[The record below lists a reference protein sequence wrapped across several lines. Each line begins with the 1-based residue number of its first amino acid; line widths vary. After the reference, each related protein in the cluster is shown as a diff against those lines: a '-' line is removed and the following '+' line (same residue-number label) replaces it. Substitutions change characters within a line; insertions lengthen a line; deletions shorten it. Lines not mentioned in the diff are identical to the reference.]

1 MINLLFFIS
10 IVNAMLEPSLDSA
23 VPFYKYTD
31 SQFPSGQARKLDLL
45 HQTQNVTTEFQLKVA
60 YDGREFDVLHETVF
74 REIQVTE
81 QAKVKRKTDLK
92 LLPEMGSRRLQWL
105 EKHATVKILSLK
117 GAWARVQLNEKNI
130 SGFVLMTDL
139 EAEMSDTSV
148 FSNLTE
154 TVMRKSADASSPIT
168 VRLFPRTRLSLVKI
182 EGAFG
187 LFQTQTQKGYVHL
200 SDVIGRADFAD
211 LGWHQKDRK
220 WYEVSFRN
228 GAHLS
233 VRGKIDR
240 LSLSDFTAFKS
251 KKNRGVITQ
260 TQKEL
265 QMGSRVEILEA
276 IAHRWNES
284 YVKGHGLVWWK
295 TDLKEKKQKPQ
306 KIWTTSEIL
315 KKNLKGMSFDK
326 KSKMGLASAGGIFK
340 TLDGKNWE
348 QVEFFGNQDWPVCL
362 HPSGVWF
369 VGSYRSTDL
378 GESFQPSLKWSEI
391 VKDLQMNHQ
400 NRKMPLFRIL
410 DVKAVSSSAVEI
422 KIDTGI
428 KTALFRAD
436 AIVNDWKLIK

>member
-1 MINLLFFIS
+1 
-10 IVNAMLEPSLDSA
+10 V
-23 VPFYKYTD
+23 
-31 SQFPSGQARKLDLL
+31 DLL
-45 HQTQNVTTEFQLKVA
+45 ETTQNVATEFQLKVI
-60 YDGREFDVLHETVF
+60 YDGKEVDVVHEAVF

-81 QAKVKRKTDLK
+81 LARVKRKTELK

-105 EKHATVKILSLK
+105 EKLTSVQIISLK
-117 GAWARVQLNEKNI
+117 GAWARVKLAKQDI
-130 SGFVLMTDL
+130 PGYVLITDL
-139 EAEMSDTSV
+139 EADFSDIHV
-148 FSNLTE
+148 YSNLAE
-154 TVMRKSADASSPIT
+154 TVMLQSPTHTSPIT
-168 VRLFPRTRLSLVKI
+168 VRLLPLTRLNLIKI

-220 WYEVSFRN
+220 WYEVSYRN
-228 GAHLS
+228 GSQLS

-240 LSLSDFTAFKS
+240 LFLSDFTAFKA
-251 KKNRGVITQ
+251 KKNRGVISKPQ
-260 TQKEL
+260 RDL
-265 QMGSRVEILEA
+265 QMGSRVEIKEA

-284 YVKGHGLVWWK
+284 YIKGHGLVWWK
-295 TDLKEKKQKPQ
+295 TDLKERKQKSQ
-306 KIWTTSEIL
+306 KTWTTSELL

-340 TLDGKNWE
+340 TLDGKKWT
-348 QVEFFGNQDWPVCL
+348 QVEFFGGQDWPVCL

-391 VKDLQMNHQ
+391 VKDLQMNQ
-400 NRKMPLFRIL
+400 RDRRMPLFRIL
-410 DVKAVSSSAVEI
+410 DVKAVSSSSVEI

-428 KTALFRAD
+428 KNALFRAD
-436 AIVNDWKLIK
+436 AIVNDWKLIH

>member
-1 MINLLFFIS
+1 M
-10 IVNAMLEPSLDSA
+10 DSA

-45 HQTQNVTTEFQLKVA
+45 DKTQNVTTEFQLKVI
-60 YDGREFDVLHETVF
+60 YDGKELDVLHEAVF

-81 QAKVKRKTDLK
+81 LARIKRKTALQ

-105 EKHATVKILSLK
+105 EKSAAVKILSLK
-117 GAWARVQLNEKNI
+117 GAWARVQTHEKNI
-130 SGFVLMTDL
+130 PGYVLMTDL
-139 EAEMSDTSV
+139 EADLSDTLV
-148 FSNLTE
+148 YSNLVE
-154 TVMRKSADASSPIT
+154 TVMRKSADHSSPVT
-168 VRLFPRTRLSLVKI
+168 LRLSPLTRLKLIKI

-187 LFQTQTQKGYVHL
+187 LFQTQTQKGYVHM

-220 WYEVSFRN
+220 WFEVSYRN
-228 GAHLS
+228 GSQVS

-251 KKNRGVITQ
+251 KKNRGVISKNQ
-260 TQKEL
+260 RDL
-265 QMGSRVEILEA
+265 QMGSRVEIKEA
-276 IAHRWNES
+276 IAYRWNES
-284 YVKGHGLVWWK
+284 FVKGHGLVWWK

-306 KIWTTSEIL
+306 RVWTTSDIL

-326 KSKMGLASAGGIFK
+326 KRKMGLASAGGIFK
-340 TLDGKNWE
+340 TLDGKTWT
-348 QVEFFGNQDWPVCL
+348 QVEFFGGQDWPVCL

-378 GESFQPSLKWSEI
+378 GESFQPTLKWSEI
-391 VKDLQMNHQ
+391 VKDLQKNHQ

-410 DVKAVSSSAVEI
+410 DVKAISSNAVEI

-436 AIVNDWKLIK
+436 AIINDWKLIQSSTY

>member
-1 MINLLFFIS
+1 
-10 IVNAMLEPSLDSA
+10 MLEPSLDSA

-45 HQTQNVTTEFQLKVA
+45 DRTQNVTTEFQLKVV
-60 YDGREFDVLHETVF
+60 YEGKEFDVLHEAVF

-81 QAKVKRKTDLK
+81 WALVKRKTDLK

-105 EKHATVKILSLK
+105 EKRTSVKILSLK
-117 GAWARVQLNEKNI
+117 GAWARVQLKEKNI
-130 SGFVLMTDL
+130 PGYVLVTDL
-139 EAEMSDTSV
+139 EADLSDTFV
-148 FSNLTE
+148 YSNLAE
-154 TVMRKSADASSPIT
+154 TVMRKSASHSSPVT
-168 VRLFPRTRLSLVKI
+168 VRLFPLTRLNLIQI

-200 SDVIGRADFAD
+200 GEVIGRADFAD
-211 LGWHQKDRK
+211 LGWHKIDRK
-220 WYEVSFRN
+220 WYEVSYRN
-228 GAHLS
+228 GSQLS
-233 VRGKIDR
+233 VRGKLDR
-240 LSLSDFTAFKS
+240 LLLSDFTAFKS
-251 KKNRGVITQ
+251 KKNRGVISKN
-260 TQKEL
+260 QKDL
-265 QMGSRVEILEA
+265 QMGSRVEIAQA

-295 TDLKEKKQKPQ
+295 TDLKEKKPKSQKV
-306 KIWTTSEIL
+306 WTTSEIL

-340 TLDGKNWE
+340 TLDGKNWQ

-362 HPSGVWF
+362 HPTGVWF

-410 DVKAVSSSAVEI
+410 DVKTVSSNAVEI

-428 KTALFRAD
+428 KVARFRAD
-436 AIVNDWKLIK
+436 AIVNDWKLIR